1 MSFTTSI
8 FGDFGGWFIIVL
20 PTLYQKF
27 GICQVLVISVGQLFP
42 WTQAEPVLKLIED
55 LLDGAGA
62 KREAWR
68 CNL

>member
-42 WTQAEPVLKLIED
+42 
-55 LLDGAGA
+55 
-62 KREAWR
+62 
-68 CNL
+68 